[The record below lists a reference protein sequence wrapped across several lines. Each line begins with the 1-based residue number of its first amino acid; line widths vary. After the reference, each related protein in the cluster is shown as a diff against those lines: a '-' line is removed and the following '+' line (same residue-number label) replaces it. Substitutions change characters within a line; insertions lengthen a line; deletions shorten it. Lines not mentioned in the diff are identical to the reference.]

1 MTDELTPDR
10 RDLGRFAAAIFKHA
24 SPDSF
29 VLLRSSLDDNGTL
42 FAEMVA
48 LGDPLFVEDLFHA
61 AWRAANN
68 PVPAIFCPPMVTYT
82 ATGELFEG
90 LSISI
95 DCDVAPC
102 AGRRRLEAVLG
113 APTIVVAS
121 GGEWL
126 NVETGEQEPR
136 LHMHWRLARPVVTPE
151 DHALLCDVR
160 ELATAVALGD
170 NTHLTPASGLRWPGG
185 WHRKDEPKL
194 ARIVFESENE
204 INLGDVAGVLREAAL
219 AILSET
225 LETIRDAANTAAPQ
239 DLGDVL
245 SWVAP
250 LALGIREQQT
260 ANEERPCT
268 SSKA

>member
-1 MTDELTPDR
+1 MNDELTPDK
-10 RDLGRFAAAIFKHA
+10 RDLSRFASAIFKHA
-24 SPDSF
+24 SPDSC
-29 VLLRSSLDDNGTL
+29 VLLRSSLGDDETL
-42 FAEMVA
+42 FADLVA

-82 ATGELFEG
+82 ATGELHEG

-95 DCDVAPC
+95 DCDVEPC
-102 AGRRRLEAVLG
+102 AGRRRIEAVLG
-113 APTIVVAS
+113 EPTLVVES
-121 GGEWL
+121 GGEWPNL
-126 NVETGEQEPR
+126 KTGEQEPR
-136 LHMHWRLARPVVTPE
+136 LHVHWRLAHPVVTPE

-185 WHRKDEPKL
+185 WHRKGEPKL
-194 ARIVFESENE
+194 ARIVFESESE
-204 INLGDVAGVLREAAL
+204 IDLGEVAGVLREAAL
-219 AILSET
+219 TLLSET
-225 LETIRDAANTAAPQ
+225 LETLRDAANTAAPQ

-250 LALGIREQQT
+250 MALAIRERQT
-260 ANEERPCT
+260 A
-268 SSKA
+268 